1 MKKLMVALL
10 FLYPLCLFA
19 IDKSKLQ
26 EVEQEFNNTF
36 SNSYSISWENTEVAY
51 SFYYEGSDIPE
62 GYLTLYSNGVAVLE
76 SRMLSKGFAE
86 LKKEFF
92 LYSIENDLI
101 TFKLI
106 DTRYITIKNSLEDFQ
121 FHVEKKDSSAVSVD
135 FEKKTVT
142 SRFEEKSFLLRICLF
157 YGIIKRMLEKI
168 R

>member
-1 MKKLMVALL
+1 MSMKKLMIALL

-36 SNSYSISWENTEVAY
+36 SNSYSISWKDTKVAY

-62 GYLTLYSNGVAVLE
+62 GYLTLYSNGVAALE
-76 SRMLSKGFAE
+76 SRMLSRGFAE
-86 LKKEFF
+86 LKRKFY

-106 DTRYITIKNSLEDFQ
+106 DTRYTTIKNSLKGFQ
-121 FHVEKKDSSAVSVD
+121 SHVEYKTSGAVSVD

-142 SRFEEKSFLLRICLF
+142 SRFEEDLF
-157 YGIIKRMLEKI
+157 FFGLVFFME
-168 R
+168 